1 MKSRLDKKMQIS
13 LFDDFEN
20 IAHNVPHTPEEP
32 NEVNGML

>member
-20 IAHNVPHTPEEP
+20 IAHNASAIYDAR
-32 NEVNGML
+32 NG